1 MVEDLI
7 RRVEEERK
15 RKFEKFLSL
24 LIHYLPNSTIILFGS
39 RARGTN
45 KPNSDF
51 DVIVITPCDDV
62 LEKQIEIYRVTRPET
77 EIDVI
82 VIKPEEVN
90 EKNVNLAHMLY
101 KGYKILY
108 DELNFKEKIEELI
121 RINTKKVEELL
132 PYDDK

>member
-15 RKFEKFLSL
+15 RKFERFLSL
-24 LIHYLPNSTIILFGS
+24 LIQHLPNSTIILFGS
-39 RARGTN
+39 RARGSS

-51 DVIVITPCDDV
+51 DVIVVTPCDDTV
-62 LEKQIEIYRVTRPET
+62 EKQIEIYKTTRPDT
-77 EIDVI
+77 EVDVV
-82 VIKPEEVN
+82 VIRPDEVN

-108 DELNFKEKIEELI
+108 DGLKLEAKIEKMIEVNAK
-121 RINTKKVEELL
+121 RIKEIL
-132 PYDDK
+132 PYDDE